1 MTVEKIPNVFNKIF
15 NPLRMLTKPQIERM
29 IDNYRH
35 GDDVRLQLVF
45 SQIETMSSIYQ
56 VCISKRTAG
65 VVNRKWDILPIVDS
79 PEAKA
84 QAAKV
89 KEMFLKADARNED
102 GLTEAL
108 KYLVLAAFR
117 GRSAVKPFIEDG
129 ELILKKLNNWN
140 LLQYNGNLYWNP
152 SSEEVGWFYDNEKP
166 PLVIPLPKDEVCC
179 ISNSMP
185 IDIPGL
191 MLYLRQLVGEEQWS
205 RFVEKQGIPQVVIN
219 TPNGT
224 PDNALDLWNQRA
236 LQIFE
241 GGSGTLP
248 YDAKINILDSAR
260 SQDPFTSYIQHQ
272 MEMVCILS
280 LGGTLLAMP
289 GATGLGSDLARVQQE
304 SFNSLVNQDC
314 KLISNAMSSIVVKK
328 CVQHLFGKNAKNL
341 VRFTF
346 VEDDEYG
353 PEDYL
358 NFAERAHS
366 LGMKIDVSKLKELTK
381 LSFIDD
387 TEQTWTPEKE
397 DKDWTPEEKAEL
409 RKEMEVAE

>member
-1 MTVEKIPNVFNKIF
+1 MANTPTNKVANVFNKIW

-65 VVNRKWDILPIVDS
+65 VINRKWDILPIVDS

-108 KYLVLAAFR
+108 KWLVLAAFR
-117 GRSAVKPFIEDG
+117 GRSGVKPFIEDG

-224 PDNALDLWNQRA
+224 PDNALDLWN
-236 LQIFE
+236 
-241 GGSGTLP
+241 
-248 YDAKINILDSAR
+248 
-260 SQDPFTSYIQHQ
+260 
-272 MEMVCILS
+272 
-280 LGGTLLAMP
+280 
-289 GATGLGSDLARVQQE
+289 
-304 SFNSLVNQDC
+304 
-314 KLISNAMSSIVVKK
+314 
-328 CVQHLFGKNAKNL
+328 
-341 VRFTF
+341 
-346 VEDDEYG
+346 
-353 PEDYL
+353 
-358 NFAERAHS
+358 
-366 LGMKIDVSKLKELTK
+366 
-381 LSFIDD
+381 
-387 TEQTWTPEKE
+387 
-397 DKDWTPEEKAEL
+397 
-409 RKEMEVAE
+409 